1 MVTRCLGIG
10 GLIFAAV
17 LAALPARA
25 EVSALIVPG
34 QSLGPASLGMSEA
47 EVAAALGRPVSR
59 PNGALM
65 FPAWKITVTFD
76 GGAAVRISTADPQF
90 RTRRG
95 AGVGTGPDVATQLI
109 GDLNELYTGDGDDL
123 TIVYPFQG
131 IGFNFHAGRAVEVF
145 VIQPIRLGP
154 PPVPIAPPSQAPP
167 DEAAPGAT
175 PPTAPAP
182 GTTPQEVPLPAA
194 TLQVR
199 SLGEVVDVIVGRLQ
213 VSGRLANTGA
223 QPIGPV
229 TVAARFVTSD
239 KQETRTQT
247 VLQQPIA
254 PGAEAPFTL
263 ETSLAQSVVVR
274 YTVEVTANSG
284 GGSPLVQEQRTV
296 PVVAYTDL
304 ARQRIVVSVQLGAP
318 SNTAPMVQVLVSI
331 TGTDPIPREWIR
343 EVQVEIPYTG
353 GARSVTLAPG
363 QTQTILIPSVAQVA
377 PPRLQGVILS
387 AP

>member
-1 MVTRCLGIG
+1 VITRFLGIG
-10 GLIFAAV
+10 GLILGVV
-17 LAALPARA
+17 LAALPVRA

-34 QSLGPASLGMSEA
+34 QSLGPVSLGMTEA
-47 EVAAALGRPVSR
+47 EAAAALGRSVSG
-59 PNGALM
+59 PGGALT
-65 FPAWKITVTFD
+65 FPAWKITVIFD

-109 GDLNELYTGDGDDL
+109 GDFNELYTGDGDDL

-131 IGFNFHAGRAVEVF
+131 IGFNFHSGRAVEVY

-154 PPVPIAPPSQAPP
+154 PPAPEAPPNQAPP
-167 DEAAPGAT
+167 DETAPGAT
-175 PPTAPAP
+175 Q
-182 GTTPQEVPLPAA
+182 PQQVPLPG
-194 TLQVR
+194 TLQLQG
-199 SLGEVVDVIVGRLQ
+199 LGEVVDVVVGRLV
-213 VSGRLANTGA
+213 VSGRMVNTGA

-239 KQETRTQT
+239 KQETRAQT
-247 VLQQPIA
+247 VLQQPLVA
-254 PGAEAPFTL
+254 GTDVPFTL

-274 YTVEVTANSG
+274 YTVEVTANSA
-284 GGSPLVQEQRTV
+284 GGSPLVQEQRIV
-296 PVVAYTDL
+296 PAVAYTDL

-331 TGTDPIPREWIR
+331 SGTTPIPPEWIR
-343 EVQVEIPYTG
+343 EVQVDVPYTG
-353 GARSVTLAPG
+353 GVRSVTLAPG
-363 QTQTILIPSVAQVA
+363 QTQTILIPSVAQVI
-377 PPRLQGVILS
+377 PPRVQGVILS

>member
-1 MVTRCLGIG
+1 MVTRCLRIG
-10 GLIFAAV
+10 GLILAVV

-34 QSLGPASLGMSEA
+34 QSLGPVSLGMSEA
-47 EVAAALGRPVSR
+47 EVAAALGRSVSG
-59 PNGALM
+59 PNGTLV
-65 FPAWKITVTFD
+65 FSAWKITVAFD
-76 GGAAVRISTADPQF
+76 SGMAVRISTADPQF

-109 GDLNELYTGDGDDL
+109 GDFNELYTGDGDDL

-131 IGFNFHAGRAVEVF
+131 IGFNFHGGRAVEVF

-154 PPVPIAPPSQAPP
+154 PPVPVAPPSPSPP
-167 DEAAPGAT
+167 DEEAPGAT

-182 GTTPQEVPLPAA
+182 GTTPPQVPLPG
-194 TLQVR
+194 TLQVQG
-199 SLGEVVDVIVGRLQ
+199 LGEVVDVIVGRLQ

-263 ETSLAQSVVVR
+263 ETSLVQSVVVR

-296 PVVAYTDL
+296 PVAAYTDL

-318 SNTAPMVQVLVSI
+318 SNTAPMIQVLVSI
-331 TGTDPIPREWIR
+331 TGTTPIPPEWIR
-343 EVQVEIPYTG
+343 EVQVEVPYTG
-353 GARSVTLAPG
+353 GARSVTLAPS

-377 PPRLQGVILS
+377 PPRVQGVLLS

>member
-1 MVTRCLGIG
+1 
-10 GLIFAAV
+10 
-17 LAALPARA
+17 
-25 EVSALIVPG
+25 
-34 QSLGPASLGMSEA
+34 
-47 EVAAALGRPVSR
+47 
-59 PNGALM
+59 M
-65 FPAWKITVTFD
+65 FPAWKIIVTFD
-76 GGAAVRISTADPQF
+76 GGTAVRISTADPQF

-131 IGFNFHAGRAVEVF
+131 IGFNFHSGRAVEVF

-154 PPVPIAPPSQAPP
+154 PPVPVVPPSQTPP
-167 DEAAPGAT
+167 DETPPGGTPPGAT
-175 PPTAPAP
+175 PPTAPTPGTPPQGVPLP
-182 GTTPQEVPLPAA
+182 GTT
-194 TLQVR
+194 LQVQG
-199 SLGEVVDVIVGRLQ
+199 LGEVVDVIVGRLV
-213 VSGRLANTGA
+213 VSGRLANTGT

-229 TVAARFVTSD
+229 TVVARFVTSD
-239 KQETRTQT
+239 KQETQTQT

-254 PGAEAPFTL
+254 AGAEAPFTL

-296 PVVAYTDL
+296 PVAAYTDL

-331 TGTDPIPREWIR
+331 TGTGPIPQEWIR
-343 EVQVEIPYTG
+343 EVQVEVPYTG
-353 GARSVTLAPG
+353 GVRSVTLAPG

-377 PPRLQGVILS
+377 PPRVQGVILS

>member
-1 MVTRCLGIG
+1 MVTRCLAIG
-10 GLIFAAV
+10 GLILAV
-17 LAALPARA
+17 VLGALPARA
-25 EVSALIVPG
+25 EVSSLIVPG
-34 QSLGPASLGMSEA
+34 QSLGPVSLGMSEA
-47 EVAAALGRPVSR
+47 EVAAALGRSVSG
-59 PNGALM
+59 PNGTLV
-65 FPAWKITVTFD
+65 FSAWKITVAFD
-76 GGAAVRISTADPQF
+76 SGMAVRISTADPQF

-109 GDLNELYTGDGDDL
+109 GDFNELYTGDGDDL
-123 TIVYPFQG
+123 SIVYPFQG
-131 IGFNFHAGRAVEVF
+131 IGFHFHGGRAVEVF

-154 PPVPIAPPSQAPP
+154 PPVPVAPPSQAAP
-167 DEAAPGAT
+167 DEE
-175 PPTAPAP
+175 APAP
-182 GTTPQEVPLPAA
+182 GTTPQQVPLPG

-199 SLGEVVDVIVGRLQ
+199 GLGEVVDVIVGRLV

-263 ETSLAQSVVVR
+263 ETSLVQSVVVR

-284 GGSPLVQEQRTV
+284 SGSPLVQEQRTV
-296 PVVAYTDL
+296 PVVRYADL

-331 TGTDPIPREWIR
+331 TGTTPIPPEWIR
-343 EVQVEIPYTG
+343 EVQVEVPYTG
-353 GARSVTLAPG
+353 GARSVTLVPS

-377 PPRLQGVILS
+377 PPRVQGVILS